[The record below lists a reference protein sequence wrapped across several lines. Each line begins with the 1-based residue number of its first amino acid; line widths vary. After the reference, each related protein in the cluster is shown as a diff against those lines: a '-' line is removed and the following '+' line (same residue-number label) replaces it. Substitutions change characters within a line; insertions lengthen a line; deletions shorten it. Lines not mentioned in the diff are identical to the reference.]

1 MNPAPGQR
9 WVPWA
14 LLALGA
20 VGTLV
25 QMYWTGGDRGR
36 VGKKKVKAKKED

>member
-1 MNPAPGQR
+1 M
-9 WVPWA
+9 V
-14 LLALGA
+14 LGA

-36 VGKKKVKAKKED
+36 IGKKKVSKEG